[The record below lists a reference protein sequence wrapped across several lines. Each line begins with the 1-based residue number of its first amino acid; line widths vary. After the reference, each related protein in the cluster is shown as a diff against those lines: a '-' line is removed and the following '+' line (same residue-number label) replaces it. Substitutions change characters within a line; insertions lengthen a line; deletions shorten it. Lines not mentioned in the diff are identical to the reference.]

1 MRFRSARRFS
11 RGLRFRLTA
20 SYAVFF
26 AVVLIAVAVLSKGRL
41 ESSLDDQTRLTVEQ
55 QWAAMKGYLRI
66 QGDRQP
72 RWFFD
77 RNDPDESYIVEQI
90 RRVYMLASADGAP
103 LQWSTV
109 YREDLGFDSPADIRR
124 VLASGRPSWT
134 LRQDRRK
141 QPYLIRAGLVYDEE
155 HRRPYY
161 VAIGR
166 SLAPNRAIVRGYTW
180 IFAGIIPLGILCGSL
195 MGWVAA
201 GRALAPVKEVARAA
215 QRISGS
221 NLSLRIPSREAGDEL
236 DYLIET
242 FNRMIER
249 LERNFQQIRQFST
262 DVSHELRTPITAI
275 RGQLEVAL
283 FNAQNTE
290 QYREAALNALQDT
303 ERLSQIVRAL
313 LLLSRAES
321 GQLAL
326 QRTRLD
332 VAAVVRDVVEQFGIP
347 AEAAGVRLST
357 SLPFHCEVTADR
369 VQIERMVANLLSNA
383 VKYTPSGGEVRV
395 SLRRMPPWIELAV
408 EDTGCGIPPQHLP
421 HIFERFHRVP
431 ESASQ
436 PNREKGLGLGLSF
449 VSWIAQAHGGSVQVA
464 SVPGRGSR
472 FSVLLPAPAAL
483 SQTAVAQPAAKR

>member
-1 MRFRSARRFS
+1 MRLKSALRVT

-26 AVVLIAVAVLSKGRL
+26 TVVLIAVAGLFRGRL
-41 ESSLDDQTRLTVEQ
+41 ESSLDAQTRLAVHQ

-66 QGDRQP
+66 QDDRQP

-77 RNDPDESYIVEQI
+77 RDDPDESFIVEQI
-90 RRVYMLASADGAP
+90 RRIYMLADGEGKP
-103 LQWSTV
+103 MQWSTA
-109 YREDLGFDSPADIRR
+109 YREELGFDPPGHIRE
-124 VLASGRPSWT
+124 VLESEQPSWT
-134 LRQDRRK
+134 IREDRHG
-141 QPYLIRAGLVYDEE
+141 QPYLIRSGVVYDEA

-180 IFAGIIPLGILCGSL
+180 IFAGIIPLGIFCGSL
-195 MGWVAA
+195 MGWVMA
-201 GRALAPVKEVARAA
+201 GRALTPVKEVARAA

-221 NLSLRIPSREAGDEL
+221 NLSLRIPSRGAGDEL

-249 LERNFQQIRQFST
+249 LEGNFRQIRQFST

-283 FNAQNTE
+283 FNAQTAD
-290 QYREAALNALQDT
+290 QYREAILNALQDT

-326 QRTRLD
+326 QRAQVD
-332 VAAVVRDVVEQFGIP
+332 VAAVVRDVVDQFGIP
-347 AEAAGVRLST
+347 ADAAGVRLST
-357 SLPFHCEVTADR
+357 ALPERCEVEADR
-369 VQIERMVANLLSNA
+369 VQIERMVSNLLSNA
-383 VKYTPSGGEVRV
+383 VKFTPPGGEVRV
-395 SLRRMPPWIELAV
+395 SMRRMPPWVEIAV
-408 EDTGCGIPPQHLP
+408 EDSGCGIPAEHLP

-431 ESASQ
+431 EVESQ
-436 PNREKGLGLGLSF
+436 PAAERGLGLGLSF
-449 VSWIAQAHGGSVQVA
+449 VSWIARAHGGSVQVA
-464 SVPGRGSR
+464 STPGRGSR

-483 SQTAVAQPAAKR
+483 PQAATAQPAASG